1 MPISYYYNHYER
13 WLQRKKSISEKKKK
27 HEEIVKRW
35 KAGEITWNEYI
46 RIEKKYRT

>member
-1 MPISYYYNHYER
+1 MPYYYDNYYEC

-27 HEEIVKRW
+27 HEEIVRRW
-35 KAGEITWNEYI
+35 KAGEITRDEYI